1 MAAGTGSEGLFA
13 ALRNLLATLV
23 ATGRS
28 RLQLLG
34 IEVEEETIRLLG
46 LVAKGVGALFLL
58 GLGIILLIACLAAA
72 FWEQR
77 VAIFGLSALVTLA
90 GGAYLFSQAK
100 KQASQPSALFRAS
113 IAELDADLASLRGK
127 KRDRP

>member
-1 MAAGTGSEGLFA
+1 MAAGTGGEGLFA

-34 IEVEEETIRLLG
+34 IEVEEETLRLLG
-46 LVAKGVGALFLL
+46 IVVKGVGALFLL
-58 GLGIILLIACLAAA
+58 GLGLVLLIACLAAA

-77 VAIFGLSALVTLA
+77 VLIFGLSAAITLLA
-90 GGAYLFSQAK
+90 GIFLFLRAK
-100 KQASQPSALFRAS
+100 KEATQPSALFRAS
-113 IAELDADLASLRGK
+113 IAELDADLARLRGK
-127 KRDRP
+127 KRDRS